1 MRWNQMDR
9 RIMLQS
15 MMQIR
20 REAGSTI
27 SRILDVIV
35 PEKYIGCAELGPSG
49 RGCAK
54 SPVGLCV
61 YDSNDVHIDRWCIFC
76 NCPKAM
82 SGPQDHLFGVGE
94 CVEHGEYFLDVYDS
108 PCPSCE
114 DE

>member
-27 SRILDVIV
+27 SRILDGIV
-35 PEKYIGCAELGPSG
+35 PEKYIGCAELGPYGMGCSG

-61 YDSNDVHIDRWCIFC
+61 YDSNDVHSDRLCIFC
-76 NCPKAM
+76 KWP
-82 SGPQDHLFGVGE
+82 
-94 CVEHGEYFLDVYDS
+94 
-108 PCPSCE
+108 E
-114 DE
+114 DAE